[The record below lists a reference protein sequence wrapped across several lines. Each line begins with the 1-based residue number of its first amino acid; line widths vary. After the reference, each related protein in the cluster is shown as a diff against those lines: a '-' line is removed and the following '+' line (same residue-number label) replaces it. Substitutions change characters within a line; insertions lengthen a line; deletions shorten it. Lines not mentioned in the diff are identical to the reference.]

1 MDILKDFPYIEALFS
16 CFEDSE
22 LKSFQVISYP
32 PKSTVVE
39 KDQILDNIYIILDG
53 ICGVMKP
60 LPNGSTIIGY
70 YMTSLDI
77 IGMACISSPMNR
89 CYATTVSITKLV
101 VLKMSKDDFLFYHHK
116 YPQFALSILK
126 NVNMRLNNAL
136 NFINNCKASTT
147 EENILYYLI
156 DRYQV
161 YRTSYPS
168 EYRDDVKILETRQ
181 HISDFLNID
190 VRSLNRYISK
200 FKEDNMIT
208 VTKGK
213 IYISHKQYK
222 KILRLVSWL
231 F

>member
-147 EENILYYLI
+147 EENI
-156 DRYQV
+156 
-161 YRTSYPS
+161 
-168 EYRDDVKILETRQ
+168 
-181 HISDFLNID
+181 
-190 VRSLNRYISK
+190 
-200 FKEDNMIT
+200 
-208 VTKGK
+208 
-213 IYISHKQYK
+213 
-222 KILRLVSWL
+222 
-231 F
+231 